1 MYIESPMYWKWFSL
15 TRHSEFLK
23 TKVANRNKIIIT
35 LVINLVSYGLQKV
48 MTLNSHEL
56 FLLVL
61 FTLFEIKINNQKQ
74 PSRRVPREKCSENM
88 QQINRRTLM
97 SKCYFSK
104 LLCSFIKIIT
114 LLKSYFGMGALL

>member
-23 TKVANRNKIIIT
+23 TKVANRNKIIIAV
-35 LVINLVSYGLQKV
+35 VINLVSYGLQKV

-61 FTLFEIKINNQKQ
+61 FTLFEIKINQKQ
-74 PSRRVPREKCSENM
+74 PSRRVSREKCSEIM
-88 QQINRRTLM
+88 QQIYRRTLM
-97 SKCYFSK
+97 SKCDLSK
-104 LLCSFIKIIT
+104 V
-114 LLKSYFGMGALL
+114 ALQLY